1 MGRRSQIIQAAMAV
15 FAREGFH
22 RARVEDI
29 AAEAGVGKG
38 TVYQYFSSKEELFRE
53 MFKASLGLYS
63 DTLKGEL
70 ARGKGAGEKLARVA
84 EVSLDLMARG
94 REVAKV
100 MLENPGSISEDL
112 KRWLFGTRQELIA
125 LVRGVME
132 EGIAAGEFRRVNP
145 ELAARVFLGAN
156 HVVAAG
162 LLFGEREALPAGE
175 MSAIATALMDLFLHG
190 VSTRSDG
197 PAGHDGSPPG

>member
-1 MGRRSQIIQAAMAV
+1 LGRKSQIIQAALAV

-38 TVYQYFSSKEELFRE
+38 TVYQYFHSKEELFQE
-53 MFKASLGLYS
+53 MFKASLSLYS
-63 DTLKGEL
+63 DTLKREL
-70 ARGKGAGEKLARVA
+70 ARARGAREKLARVA
-84 EVSLDLMARG
+84 EVSLNLMARG

-132 EGIAAGEFRRVNP
+132 EGIAAGEFRQVNP

-156 HVVAAG
+156 HVVAAS
-162 LLFGEREALPAGE
+162 LLFGEKEALREGE
-175 MSAIATALMDLFLHG
+175 LSALARALMDLFLHG
-190 VSTRSDG
+190 VEIR
-197 PAGHDGSPPG
+197 PGA